1 MKAKFLVLVIVL
13 GLVSVPM
20 KADSTSIFTTSQSQF
35 DPGVDNQGW
44 WSPSGPGPTFDAND
58 NYFLGWT
65 TIAHRSFFTFD
76 ISSLAGE
83 TVTSARLELTRF
95 GSASPD
101 PTETIGLFD
110 VSTDATVL
118 NNNVGTSPAIYAD
131 LGTGISYGTFE
142 VGVSG
147 GRFDVL
153 VFDLN
158 GAAVADINASAGGFF
173 SIGAS
178 ILSLSF
184 VPQVSEFF
192 FSGSGTLGNEANTG
206 VQRLV
211 VGINPVPE
219 PGTLSLLAAGLLM
232 GAAFRKRFK

>member
-1 MKAKFLVLVIVL
+1 MKARFLVLVIVL
-13 GLVSVPM
+13 GLMSVPV
-20 KADSTSIFTTSQSQF
+20 KADSISIFDTSQSQF
-35 DPGVDNQGW
+35 LSGVDNHGW
-44 WSPSGPGPTFDAND
+44 WSDTGPNFDAND

-65 TIAHRSFFTFD
+65 SIAHRSFFTFD
-76 ISSLAGE
+76 ISSLAGQ

-110 VSTDATVL
+110 VSTDAAVL

-131 LGTGISYGTFE
+131 LGTGISYGTFA
-142 VGVSG
+142 VSVSG
-147 GRFDVL
+147 STQDVL

-158 GAAVADINASAGGFF
+158 GAAIADINALAGGFF

-178 ILSLSF
+178 ILTLSF
-184 VPQVSEFF
+184 VPTQPEFF
-192 FSGSGTLGNEANTG
+192 FSSSGTIDNPGNTG

-211 VGINPVPE
+211 VEINPVPE
-219 PGTLSLLAAGLLM
+219 PATLSLLAAGLLV
-232 GAAFRKRFK
+232 GAAFRKRFKG